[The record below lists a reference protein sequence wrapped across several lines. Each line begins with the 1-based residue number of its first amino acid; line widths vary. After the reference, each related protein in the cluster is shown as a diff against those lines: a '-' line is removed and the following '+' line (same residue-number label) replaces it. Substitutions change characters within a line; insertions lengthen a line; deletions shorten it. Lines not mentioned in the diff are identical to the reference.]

1 MKKVRDINIKN
12 TIANWIIT
20 RNYSL
25 DRYAVQSC
33 VNCIDPYVQFEHTLL
48 RNFIKCNRMD
58 EKKVGKLKK
67 KLFPL

>member
-33 VNCIDPYVQFEHTLL
+33 VNCIDPGQNL
-48 RNFIKCNRMD
+48 RQSVHHHYRSRHGEQNDYDDSFGCG
-58 EKKVGKLKK
+58 EC
-67 KLFPL
+67 